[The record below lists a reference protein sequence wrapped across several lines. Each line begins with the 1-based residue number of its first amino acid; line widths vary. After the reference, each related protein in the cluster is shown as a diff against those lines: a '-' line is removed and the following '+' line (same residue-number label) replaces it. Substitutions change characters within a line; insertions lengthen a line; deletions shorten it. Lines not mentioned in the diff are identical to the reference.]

1 MKTKPAIRSNEV
13 GNNAGDRLFAR
24 NHRKARAIPRIAA
37 LLFLGAAAGPLHAQ
51 NITQTISLHPG
62 RNAVFLEVAPTDPT
76 VGNVF
81 SDPAI
86 SSVWEPRVRASTVA
100 FIQNPNET
108 AFNRSGWSVYV
119 PTNQPES
126 INNDLF
132 AVTVNHAYVVNV
144 SGSGRV
150 TVNVTGRPALRAL
163 PFSPDT
169 YTLRGFSVDPV
180 SPPSFQTFFGP
191 SVAHYNPATQTLQ
204 QIYWLNNLTG
214 QWELVNP
221 TDLMARGTAYWV
233 YTVGGSSY
241 MGPLTALPGVGD
253 GLDFGVSGDEEDL
266 TLQNNT
272 ASAMN
277 VTITDLGTGNRPL
290 TYYYTDTNNP
300 VAVWLPLPQNYVK
313 VLPAGATQ
321 QLRLSI
327 QRSQMTN
334 DSYAT
339 VLAVSDGLGTQF
351 HVAVSAQR
359 PSLSGGA
366 GITKA
371 SAPGKTAAS
380 SIPVALQAGL
390 WVGDVTVN
398 GVAET
403 YNNIT
408 NTTPT
413 RWNFDLRLIL
423 HVTTNG
429 TTRLLREVIQM
440 FQNGTYTNNSSGQ
453 QVLSQPG
460 QTVLL
465 TDDTLLSQFTG
476 VALRDGVPVGRRIS
490 TAGYDFD
497 PPGGTNYL
505 TMTGTFGIGNSV
517 GCTITLLPTTP
528 TNPFLHRFHPDHD
541 NLDAFY
547 QPLAPNVPPEVYTIS
562 RQIQLQFTPTDPTGQ
577 SAADY
582 GYNEI
587 GGTYSETLT
596 GLHRNPLVVSG
607 IFHLRQVVNTPFL
620 NVNQ

>member
-1 MKTKPAIRSNEV
+1 MNTKPAIRSNAI
-13 GNNAGDRLFAR
+13 GKNAGSKPFLR
-24 NHRKARAIPRIAA
+24 NSLAA
-37 LLFLGAAAGPLHAQ
+37 LLFFVAAAGLLHAQ
-51 NITQTISLHPG
+51 NITQTFSLHPG
-62 RNAVFLEVAPTDPT
+62 RNAVFLEVAPADPS
-76 VGNVF
+76 VGHVF

-119 PTNQPES
+119 PTNRVES
-126 INNDLF
+126 INNDLY

-144 SGSGRV
+144 SGNSTV

-163 PFSPDT
+163 PFAPDT
-169 YTLRGFSVDPV
+169 YTLRGFSVDPAT
-180 SPPSFQTFFGP
+180 PPNFQTFFGP
-191 SVAHYNPATQTLQ
+191 SAAHENPATHVLQ
-204 QIYWLNNLTG
+204 NIYRLNNTSG

-221 TDLMARGTAYWV
+221 TDLMTRGTAYWV
-233 YTVGGSSY
+233 YTSGASSY

-253 GLDFGVSGDEEDL
+253 GLDFGVSGEEEDL

-290 TYYYTDTNNP
+290 AYYYTDTNNP
-300 VAVWLPLPQNYVK
+300 VPVWLPLPQTYVK
-313 VLPAGATQ
+313 ILPVGAVQ
-321 QLRLSI
+321 QLRLAI

-351 HVAVSAQR
+351 RVAVSAQR
-359 PSLSGGA
+359 PSLAGGA
-366 GITKA
+366 GPAKA
-371 SAPGKTAAS
+371 SAGKTAAA

-429 TTRLLREVIQM
+429 TTRLLREVIEM
-440 FQNGTYTNNSSGQ
+440 YQNGSYTNNSAGQ

-505 TMTGTFGIGNSV
+505 TMSGIFGVGSTV
-517 GCTITLLPTTP
+517 GCTITLSPATP

-541 NLDAFY
+541 NKDAFY
-547 QPLAPNVPPEVYTIS
+547 QPLAANVPPEVYTVT

-577 SAADY
+577 TAADY

-587 GGTYSETLT
+587 GGTYNETLT
-596 GLHRNPLVVSG
+596 GLHRNPLTVSG
-607 IFHLRQVVNTPFL
+607 IFHLRQIVNTPFL